1 MKKRSG
7 IKKRPVSKPGLSK
20 SLAPRSSKKKWLKI
34 NELLE
39 QYGSNKIHNGTDGK
53 GRVIENGKIVR
64 CPVCG
69 SSKVKREI
77 MFDYIKT
84 CMNNRCNYYTNSP
97 KKWRN
102 NFNTGVH
109 N

>member
-7 IKKRPVSKPGLSK
+7 LKKRPVSKPGLSR
-20 SLAPRSSKKKWLKI
+20 SLTPRSGRRIEKLLK
-34 NELLE
+34 E
-39 QYGSNKIHNGTDGK
+39 YGTDKVHNGTDKK
-53 GRVIENGKIVR
+53 GRVIENGKVVR

-69 SSKVKREI
+69 SSKVIREPL
-77 MFDYIKT
+77 FDYIKT
-84 CMNNRCNYYTNSP
+84 CMSDRCSYYINSP